1 MWQHI
6 SEMAKVG
13 SQVTGLSYPGNY
25 GNISRSIC
33 AWGLKLGAKFPLTFS
48 LSDQTASRWNPARPF
63 SPELFLSGAP
73 PKLLVLRIAEFQFNM
88 HRKRKKE
95 KKNSGHRSII
105 SAAGQIDF

>member
-1 MWQHI
+1 MRRI
-6 SEMAKVG
+6 A
-13 SQVTGLSYPGNY
+13 GLFVIFF
-25 GNISRSIC
+25 NISRSIC

-73 PKLLVLRIAEFQFNM
+73 PKLLVLRIAEFQFINY
-88 HRKRKKE
+88 KERKKE
-95 KKNSGHRSII
+95 NSGHRSII